1 MKKKTT
7 KFIVA
12 ALMAFSGLPSFAT
25 ILPPNN
31 NPVVEN
37 PDDHLVVVRNNS
49 VIFDSV
55 KKDKTASQ
63 QEVSGIV
70 SQPEFG
76 TVTIND
82 KETLT
87 YVPNEGVCEESDSF
101 SYLLSTDKGTDTVD
115 VVVDILC
122 ESLTIISGFSPN
134 GDGIND
140 TFTILGIENYP
151 NNILTIFNQW
161 GEQVYFRRGYQNDWN
176 GNQFASEDLYFYVF
190 NDGEGQF
197 YSGYLQI
204 QN

>member
-7 KFIVA
+7 KLIIV
-12 ALMAFSGLPSFAT
+12 ALMALTSVPTFALNFPPS
-25 ILPPNN
+25 N
-31 NPVVEN
+31 NPDVDN
-37 PDDHLVVVRNNS
+37 ADDHLVVVRNNS
-49 VIFDSV
+49 LVFDTV
-55 KKDKTASQ
+55 KKDKTANH
-63 QEVSGIV
+63 QEVASIV

-76 TVTIND
+76 NVIIND

-87 YVPNEGVCEESDSF
+87 YIPNEGVCEESDRF
-101 SYLLSTDKGTDTVD
+101 SYLLLTDKGMDTVE

-134 GDGIND
+134 GDGVND

-176 GNQFASEDLYFYVF
+176 GNKFASEDLYFYVF

-204 QN
+204 RN